1 MDKNDTLPVMSR
13 DETARQLKRAPVIRQ
28 LPQGALDLLLS
39 QSVPREFGPGS
50 VLMEE
55 GGPGDHVFIL
65 TRGRVVVRHKVRG
78 DEDCVLA
85 RREANDWV
93 GELAIANDQPR
104 SASVVAEGEVSALE
118 ISRDAFLETILKYPA
133 AALDLVRVV
142 SRRLRQSD
150 EARLV
155 ALKESNETL
164 ATSNRILSEENRA
177 LLGRWGG
184 SALADFLG
192 SSLVAV
198 RVRDVAARAATSN
211 LPVLL
216 LGETGTGKE
225 LIARGIHRE
234 SAQRG
239 RPFVALNCALLSE
252 SLLQAELFG
261 SARGAFTGAVEAK
274 PGLVESAKDGTLFL
288 DELAEMPLSIQA
300 GLLRFLE
307 TGEYRR
313 LGETRVR
320 RALVRVVAATNADV
334 DGPSSSLRKDL
345 LYRLDV
351 FRIALPPLRE
361 RPEDLPELLSSFSAR
376 VAQRVGG
383 RALRFTAA
391 AIEALALHAFPGNA
405 RELQNEIERLYAML
419 GPGAEVGRADLS
431 SRILETP
438 HRSSGPGESYRERL
452 RSFKLDLVESA
463 LERAGGNRAAAARD
477 LGLHRANLV
486 RMIRALGIESDRST
500 NPGSGLI

>member
-1 MDKNDTLPVMSR
+1 MSR
-13 DETARQLKRAPVIRQ
+13 DETARQLQRVPVIRQ
-28 LPQGALDLLLS
+28 LPKGALDLLLS
-39 QSVPREFGPGS
+39 RSVPREFGPGA
-50 VLMEE
+50 VLVEE
-55 GGPGDHVFIL
+55 GERGDHVFIL
-65 TRGRVVVRHKVRG
+65 TRGRFVVRHKIRG
-78 DEDCVLA
+78 SEECVLA

-93 GELAIANDQPR
+93 GELAIADDRPR
-104 SASVVAEGEVSALE
+104 SASVVAEGEVRALA
-118 ISRDAFLETILKYPA
+118 ISREAFLETILKYPA
-133 AALDLVRVV
+133 AALDLLRVV
-142 SRRLRQSD
+142 SGRLRESD

-155 ALKESNETL
+155 ALKESNEAL
-164 ATSNRILSEENRA
+164 ATSNRVLSDENRV
-177 LLGRWGG
+177 LRGRWGG
-184 SALADFLG
+184 SALGDFLG
-192 SSLVAV
+192 SSRVAV

-234 SAQRG
+234 SAQRD

-274 PGLVESAKDGTLFL
+274 PGLVESADEGTLFL

-307 TGEYRR
+307 AGEYRR

-320 RALVRVVAATNADV
+320 RASVRVVAATNADV
-334 DGPSSSLRKDL
+334 DGACTSLRKDL

-351 FRIALPPLRE
+351 FRIELPPLRE
-361 RPEDLPELLSSFSAR
+361 RPEDLPELLSNFSAR

-391 AIEALALHAFPGNA
+391 AIDALALHAFPGNA
-405 RELQNEIERLYAML
+405 RELQNEVERLYAML
-419 GPGAEVGRADLS
+419 GPGASVGMADLS
-431 SRILETP
+431 PRILERP
-438 HRSSGPGESYRERL
+438 RGASAPGDSYQDRV
-452 RSFKLDLVESA
+452 RSFKLDLVQSA
-463 LERAGGNRAAAARD
+463 LKRAGGNRAAAARD

-486 RMIRALGIESDRST
+486 RMIRALGIEADRPT
-500 NPGSGLI
+500 NPGSGLV